1 MAWNDENIT
10 PSVTGEVDAALVSLG
25 QRGCV
30 CVYDAGSVATGNFAA
45 VQCITDCVFDV
56 LDTVNGPSANSPF
69 FPFCDNGLSIPAGTI
84 FYAPFTL
91 VGVTSGSFIAY
102 KAG

>member
-1 MAWNDENIT
+1 MATWKDENIS

-30 CVYDAGSVATGNFAA
+30 CVYDGNGGPTGNFAA
-45 VQCITDCVFDV
+45 VQCITDCQFDL
-56 LDTVNGPSANSPF
+56 LDTVNGSGENSPF
-69 FPFCDNGLSIPAGTI
+69 FPFCDNSLVIPAGTI

-91 VGVTSGSFIAY
+91 ISSTSGSFIAY
-102 KAG
+102 KA